1 MPVEF
6 QDIAVHIGRIRAI
19 VARRMPD
26 AAQAVRGAPLRDLT
40 GIALGHQLRPQ
51 TVERHAGGGR
61 FRPDVIEQRRIV
73 ERGRAAVPTLEQ
85 PGNRGR
91 PRPLHRHVA
100 HIVEKHF
107 VDHAAEIASET
118 LRILV
123 VSHRNAALDGLRL
136 HVIDQRMDRIPAIE
150 EHDFPHSV
158 RDVPRQRIP
167 ADGGTQIDDPARG
180 GLHGRNGH
188 ATQRIGDG
196 QRMLE
201 TGRTAY
207 FELLHF
213 EQFARIPGIFPQ
225 QSAAGRTARE
235 IDVVV
240 HDQLLSE
247 PLRDPEHLLVPVEI
261 LPAQISRLHARAGL
275 AGRMLCSG
283 RNGQHGHAAEAG
295 QIFRILELPD
305 DLVRAQPS
313 VQMPERHRTVFG
325 AGIGESRP
333 QRVGGLGPGQQ
344 QRRRDENQCMSE
356 SRHIRFGSIRSS
368 VRAKRF
374 VTFPASERSGPPR
387 GNRNLSSRPET
398 GNVFSR
404 CHKNS
409 ENIVGDQ
416 PVRRHFTSE
425 TGRTFSIPFSCPP
438 EGTERVRRPARRLKP
453 EKISGSRLRIAAQ
466 IGSNGRKR
474 APDFA

>member
-51 TVERHAGGGR
+51 IVERHAGGGR

-136 HVIDQRMDRIPAIE
+136 HVIDQRMNRVPAIE

-196 QRMLE
+196 QRILE

-225 QSAAGRTARE
+225 QPAAAVPLGKSMSSYT
-235 IDVVV
+235 ISFCPS
-240 HDQLLSE
+240 LSE
-247 PLRDPEHLLVPVEI
+247 VRS
-261 LPAQISRLHARAGL
+261 IS
-275 AGRMLCSG
+275 SY
-283 RNGQHGHAAEAG
+283 
-295 QIFRILELPD
+295 
-305 DLVRAQPS
+305 
-313 VQMPERHRTVFG
+313 
-325 AGIGESRP
+325 
-333 QRVGGLGPGQQ
+333 
-344 QRRRDENQCMSE
+344 
-356 SRHIRFGSIRSS
+356 RS
-368 VRAKRF
+368 KY
-374 VTFPASERSGPPR
+374 
-387 GNRNLSSRPET
+387 
-398 GNVFSR
+398 
-404 CHKNS
+404 
-409 ENIVGDQ
+409 
-416 PVRRHFTSE
+416 
-425 TGRTFSIPFSCPP
+425 
-438 EGTERVRRPARRLKP
+438 
-453 EKISGSRLRIAAQ
+453 SRLR
-466 IGSNGRKR
+466 
-474 APDFA
+474 